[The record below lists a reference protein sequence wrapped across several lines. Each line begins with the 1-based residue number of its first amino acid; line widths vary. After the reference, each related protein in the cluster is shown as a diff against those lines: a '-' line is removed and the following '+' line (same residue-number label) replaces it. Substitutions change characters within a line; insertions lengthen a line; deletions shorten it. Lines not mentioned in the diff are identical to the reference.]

1 MLINIRNE
9 SVLQIKGK
17 EKSEKRILT
26 KHSINFNIVKIKK
39 RKISKIYRENM
50 YIQMSE
56 EFQDNLLL
64 FPVGFY
70 SMVYILCGW
79 NIGCFN
85 TIVKLYFYFV
95 LN

>member
-1 MLINIRNE
+1 
-9 SVLQIKGK
+9 
-17 EKSEKRILT
+17 
-26 KHSINFNIVKIKK
+26 
-39 RKISKIYRENM
+39 M

-85 TIVKLYFYFV
+85 TIVKMYFYFV

>member
-1 MLINIRNE
+1 MINIRNE
-9 SVLQIKGK
+9 SVLQIK
-17 EKSEKRILT
+17 KSERHILK
-26 KHSINFNIVKIKK
+26 KHSINFNIVKKK
-39 RKISKIYRENM
+39 KKISKIYREHM

-64 FPVGFY
+64 FSVDFY
-70 SMVYILCGW
+70 SMVYILCGL